1 MLIVS
6 LPTKTLTRCWI
17 TGLGYNNSSPWSL
30 AQAWFVLTTLA
41 ERPEASFEKMLFSST
56 FNGND
61 EPLHAMQRA
70 GLIRIH
76 RKNVVDVSH
85 RDDVLPVVRQKMF
98 VQPARPLFIEAF
110 RRVVQDPT
118 LSSGIQLQVD
128 VRGDATAV
136 VDH

>member
-1 MLIVS
+1 
-6 LPTKTLTRCWI
+6 
-17 TGLGYNNSSPWSL
+17 
-30 AQAWFVLTTLA
+30 
-41 ERPEASFEKMLFSST
+41 MLFSST
-56 FNGND
+56 FNGDD

-118 LSSGIQLQVD
+118 LSSGIQLQVGAEWTLSGPQ
-128 VRGDATAV
+128 RP
-136 VDH
+136 HWCFPCSHPRHCRF